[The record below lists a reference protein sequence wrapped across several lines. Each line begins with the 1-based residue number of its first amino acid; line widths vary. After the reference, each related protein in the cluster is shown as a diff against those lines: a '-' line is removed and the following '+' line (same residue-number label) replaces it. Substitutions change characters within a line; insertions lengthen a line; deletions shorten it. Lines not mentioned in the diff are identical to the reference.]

1 MPPAVEIGLS
11 GLLELTSGCSRLP
24 QLEAAGLRYCMA
36 SGFLAFGGLCV
47 WLQTKSVIAPY
58 GLTGR
63 HYLAGKVIQGTIA
76 VLLTWGIQVLF
87 PAGSPRSLPAAA
99 FPNHTGLLRATAI
112 VTALFFMCHG
122 DLVLAAAKKGWK
134 RRSPRCIITKR
145 MMWEETYMLFRKK
158 IPGSCQY
165 CAHGV
170 RLEGGQIV
178 CVKKDFW
185 RETAPAAA
193 STTTP

>member
-1 MPPAVEIGLS
+1 MGAAGFLS
-11 GLLELTSGCSRLP
+11 WRLP
-24 QLEAAGLRYCMA
+24 GLRYCMA

-87 PAGSPRSLPAAA
+87 PSWLPRSLPAAA

-112 VTALFFMCHG
+112 VTALFLCAMGIWC
-122 DLVLAAAKKGWK
+122 LQLRKRLEKKK
-134 RRSPRCIITKR
+134 PSMYNNER

-158 IPGSCQY
+158 IP
-165 CAHGV
+165 AHANTAPTASAWRAGKSSASK
-170 RLEGGQIV
+170 R
-178 CVKKDFW
+178 DFW
-185 RETAPAAA
+185 RETAPAARLPLRPPEA
-193 STTTP
+193 DSSPQESGGFLQI